1 MTHPAHTLGRGPSR
15 PLASPLV
22 PQRVGDVAEVPDD
35 PGSRRA
41 DVLAFLTEHR
51 ARLLRVALHLVVAA
65 LPLLAISAH
74 VFGLVPMN
82 VTAGLVVVPLT
93 LLAVMLGVFSPAG
106 EERLVLAGAMWGA
119 LATLVYDAVRLD
131 TVYLLGWWGDFI
143 PRVGTWILDV
153 DAGQSVLGAVVGYVW
168 RYLGDGGGI
177 GVAFFVLVAATG
189 LRRWGE
195 RATVTAAVVFAV
207 FPVWTGLVATV
218 ALAPRGQQQMF
229 ALTPATVTLS
239 LVGHLVFGL
248 VLGLGCARSRRLEEY
263 WPWTPLLDRGRATS
277 LVTVVGDRDRRWGPP
292 ALVAPPETDAERTEI
307 RVERPVP
314 LARAASGGRSP
325 AGPALVPEG
334 RRASPVSGPIPLA
347 GVRSPAAS
355 PGERVSGPVRIDRP
369 SGPVRL
375 DRASGPVRM
384 DRPSGPVRIDR
395 PSGPVPIDRPAR
407 PVSTDRP
414 SGPVATE
421 RPSGPAPVDRPSG
434 PVPVDRPSGP
444 VPVDRPSGPVPV
456 ARRAPAGD
464 RPAGPAPG
472 RDRRA
477 GPVRLPDPA
486 SARLPER
493 PSGPLPAADP
503 RSGPFPAWSR
513 GVPADARDP
522 WLGGGGPEP
531 ASSPKAH
538 PGSPVRG

>member
-1 MTHPAHTLGRGPSR
+1 MTHPAHTLGRGPAR
-15 PLASPLV
+15 PLPSPLV
-22 PQRVGDVAEVPDD
+22 PRRVGDMAEVPDD
-35 PGSRRA
+35 PGSRTTA
-41 DVLAFLTEHR
+41 LLAFVTEHR
-51 ARLLRVALHLVVAA
+51 ARLLRVGLHLVVAA

-106 EERLVLAGAMWGA
+106 EERIVLAGAMWGV

-143 PRVGTWILDV
+143 PRVGTWILDI
-153 DAGQSVLGAVVGYVW
+153 DAGQSVLGAVVGYAW

-229 ALTPATVTLS
+229 TLTPATVALS

-248 VLGLGCARSRRLEEY
+248 VLGLGCARCRRLEQH
-263 WPWTPLLDRGRATS
+263 WPWMPLLDRGRPVS
-277 LVTVVGDRDRRWGPP
+277 VVRSPVRDGRWGPP

-314 LARAASGGRSP
+314 LPRAAPGGRS
-325 AGPALVPEG
+325 ATGPALVPEG
-334 RRASPVSGPIPLA
+334 RRASPVSGPVPFA
-347 GVRSPAAS
+347 RSRSAS
-355 PGERVSGPVRIDRP
+355 PGE
-369 SGPVRL
+369 
-375 DRASGPVRM
+375 RASGPVRL
-384 DRPSGPVRIDR
+384 DR
-395 PSGPVPIDRPAR
+395 PSGPVPIE
-407 PVSTDRP
+407 RP
-414 SGPVATE
+414 SGPV
-421 RPSGPAPVDRPSG
+421 RLDRPSG

-444 VPVDRPSGPVPV
+444 VRVNSPSGPVRVDSPSGPVRVDSPSGPVPAGWRASAGKRPSAPV
-456 ARRAPAGD
+456 PARDPRS
-464 RPAGPAPG
+464 
-472 RDRRA
+472 
-477 GPVRLPDPA
+477 GPVRLPDRGRGPEPVRERHSGPVRLAAPA
-486 SARLPER
+486 SATDR
-493 PSGPLPAADP
+493 PPGTVSAGNPHSGPLPT
-503 RSGPFPAWSR
+503 WSR
-513 GVPADARDP
+513 AVPTDARDP
-522 WLGGGGPEP
+522 WLGDGGGEA
-531 ASSPKAH
+531 ASSPKPH
-538 PGSPVRG
+538 PGAAARG